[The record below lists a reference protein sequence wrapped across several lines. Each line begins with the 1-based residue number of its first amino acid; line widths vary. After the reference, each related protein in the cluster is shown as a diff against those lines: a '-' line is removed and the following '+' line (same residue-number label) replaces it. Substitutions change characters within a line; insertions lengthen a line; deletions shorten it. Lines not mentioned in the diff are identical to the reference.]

1 MADNPLHRRVGS
13 RLDGKLKEKK
23 TATNEKL
30 QKHSKIQLQSDSKI
44 NYNRTEKQQEILM
57 IAKNVCICVLVMSKK
72 MNKKTEKGDVD
83 TMTSSVLK

>member
-1 MADNPLHRRVGS
+1 
-13 RLDGKLKEKK
+13 
-23 TATNEKL
+23 
-30 QKHSKIQLQSDSKI
+30 
-44 NYNRTEKQQEILM
+44 M